1 MTLVRRA
8 NPARRGRRALLA
20 ALALGSLALATACSP
35 PSEDSGSTSTASASA
50 DGGAADA
57 ATATSAE
64 ALGGIDAL
72 AAAAKEEGQLNVI
85 ALPPDWANYGEVIS
99 AFEAKYGLTVNSAQ
113 PEGSSQDEIN
123 AVNQLK
129 GTDRAPDV
137 LDLGMAVAL
146 ANTDLFAPYQV
157 TTWGDIPDAQK
168 ESTGLWVQDYGG
180 YMAIGYDSAKVPDP
194 TSVADLLKPAY
205 KGKVALNGD
214 PTQAN
219 AALVGVMMA
228 SVATGGSLDDVNKG
242 IDFFGQLKQD
252 GNFVPV
258 QASPATIKNG
268 TTPVVFDWDYLSLA
282 SIRDVPTWKVFL
294 PPNALLGG
302 YYAQAINKDAPHPAA
317 ARLWQEFLFSD
328 EGQNLWLKGGA
339 RPVRLEAMLTA
350 GTADAAA
357 QEALPKV
364 DAGSEPL
371 FLSEE
376 QATKAKE
383 VLATEWAKAIS

>member
-1 MTLVRRA
+1 M
-8 NPARRGRRALLA
+8 
-20 ALALGSLALATACSP
+20 
-35 PSEDSGSTSTASASA
+35 
-50 DGGAADA
+50 
-57 ATATSAE
+57 
-64 ALGGIDAL
+64 
-72 AAAAKEEGQLNVI
+72 
-85 ALPPDWANYGEVIS
+85 
-99 AFEAKYGLTVNSAQ
+99 
-113 PEGSSQDEIN
+113 
-123 AVNQLK
+123 
-129 GTDRAPDV
+129 
-137 LDLGMAVAL
+137 
-146 ANTDLFAPYQV
+146 
-157 TTWGDIPDAQK
+157 
-168 ESTGLWVQDYGG
+168 
-180 YMAIGYDSAKVPDP
+180 
-194 TSVADLLKPAY
+194 
-205 KGKVALNGD
+205 ALNGD

-228 SVATGGSLDDVNKG
+228 SVANDGSADDVSRG
-242 IDFFGQLKQD
+242 IDFFRQLKQA

-282 SIRDVPTWKVFL
+282 STLDVPTWKVFL

-339 RPVRLEAMLTA
+339 RPVRLEAMIEA

-357 QEALPKV
+357 QEALPKLG
-364 DAGSEPL
+364 AGSEPV
-371 FLSEE
+371 FLTEE